1 VHGNPFRGLPP
12 DPLHREDNGV
22 WLTFIDAFSA
32 ALKAQF
38 PTTRRK
44 RARGDEGE
52 AEDESHSDK
61 IDEVNERLAK
71 LAIEGRWESF
81 NIPSDEYLPEHTNA
95 QVSPLSRR
103 GSGNCAQLS
112 VSADRV
118 ARANNRSVSA
128 DCSPPR
134 RRPPPSA
141 AGKRAPQRAA
151 DLPVRSGG
159 DFRGRA

>member
-1 VHGNPFRGLPP
+1 M
-12 DPLHREDNGV
+12 
-22 WLTFIDAFSA
+22 WLTFIDAFCA

-44 RARGDEGE
+44 RARGGEGE
-52 AEDESHSDK
+52 EVEESHSDK

-81 NIPSDEYLPEHTNA
+81 NIPSQGEYLPEHTDA

-103 GSGNCAQLS
+103 GSTSCASLT
-112 VSADRV
+112 VSADFV
-118 ARANNRSVSA
+118 ARVNNRTIYA
-128 DCSPPR
+128 ICSLPN

-141 AGKRAPQRAA
+141 SGERAPQRAT
-151 DLPVRSGG
+151 DFSVRGGG
-159 DFRGRA
+159 DFRRRA

>member
-1 VHGNPFRGLPP
+1 MRCRRELGPPPPACAPLCSLTLQGRGSRAASHAPLPLGSGWRQNGDVHGNPFRGLPP

-22 WLTFIDAFSA
+22 WLTFIDAFCA

-44 RARGDEGE
+44 RARGADAE
-52 AEDESHSDK
+52 AEEESHSDK

-81 NIPSDEYLPEHTNA
+81 NIPSQGEYLPEHTDA

-103 GSGNCAQLS
+103 GSRNHRTQLTF
-112 VSADRV
+112 SAD
-118 ARANNRSVSA
+118 
-128 DCSPPR
+128 
-134 RRPPPSA
+134 
-141 AGKRAPQRAA
+141 
-151 DLPVRSGG
+151 
-159 DFRGRA
+159 